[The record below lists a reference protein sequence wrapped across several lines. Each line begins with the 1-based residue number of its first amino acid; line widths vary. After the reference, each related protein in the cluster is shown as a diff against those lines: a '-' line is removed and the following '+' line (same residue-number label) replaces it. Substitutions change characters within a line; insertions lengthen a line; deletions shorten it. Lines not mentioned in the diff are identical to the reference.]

1 MSRVGTYLKPTNRR
15 MLIVPSFRETG
26 QTETGVLL
34 PEEYRNEESR
44 YIKAIVVDIADDC
57 SEQFRTLRRTS
68 HGESKTIVVESAMI
82 EEVMFDN
89 KKNHIILENYVVGI
103 LRESNERF

>member
-15 MLIVPSFRETG
+15 MLIVPSFKEIQ

-34 PEEYRNEESR
+34 PEEYKTEESR
-44 YIKAIVVDIADDC
+44 YVKAVVVDIADDC
-57 SEQFRTLRRTS
+57 SEQFRSLRLSNR
-68 HGESKTIVVESAMI
+68 GESKTIIVESAMI
-82 EEVMFDN
+82 EEVVFDK
-89 KKNHIILENYVVGI
+89 KKNYVILENYVVGV